1 MSYVGLGG
9 VVCSAFVFEQN
20 LLAAASEMLL
30 FAPRIPRLEKRCCL
44 FAWPPLTVLGLL
56 LLRLRLL
63 VTREVRRSKDSPAAS
78 SLRNKKKVAQVPN
91 QQRKEDTTL
100 IDADAG

>member
-30 FAPRIPRLEKRCCL
+30 FAPRITRIEIRCCL
-44 FAWPPLTVLGLL
+44 FVWPPLTVFGLL
-56 LLRLRLL
+56 LLRLLLL
-63 VTREVRRSKDSPAAS
+63 VTREVRRPDDSTDAAYF
-78 SLRNKKKVAQVPN
+78 RNKKGCVGTTSAQPTKKGGYDVN
-91 QQRKEDTTL
+91 
-100 IDADAG
+100 